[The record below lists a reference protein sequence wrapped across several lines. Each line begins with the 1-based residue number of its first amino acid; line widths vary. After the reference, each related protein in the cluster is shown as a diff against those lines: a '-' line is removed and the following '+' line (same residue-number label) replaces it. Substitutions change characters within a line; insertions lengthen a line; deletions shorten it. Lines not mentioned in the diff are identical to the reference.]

1 MPISRVV
8 KVIQMR
14 VVDVVSDSAVADV
27 CNAAAFLRLG
37 L

>member
-8 KVIQMR
+8 KAIQMR
-14 VVDVVSDSAVADV
+14 VVDAVSDSAVADV

>member
-27 CNAAAFLRLG
+27 CNAADFLRIG